1 MQISRLWNATAA
13 VAGILFVIVLA
24 FGVIAALS
32 PYADIDPT
40 SSSEAIAEALIDGG
54 ETLFTGNYVLM
65 MSAFLLVV
73 FAGYL
78 RDAISPAEVR
88 AWPATVGFGG
98 ALLAAAL
105 LTIVALIGISQ
116 AQMDTFGTDT
126 VVAKTL
132 LVLSWGSV
140 SMVIPG
146 LAAFTFGMSM
156 MSLVYKTLPRWVGWL
171 GAIATLFVLTF
182 WVLGVM
188 VALVWIAVV
197 SVILTIREVRAEEAP
212 EIEPAAD

>member
-1 MQISRLWNATAA
+1 MKVSRLWNATAA
-13 VAGILFVIVLA
+13 VTGVLFVIVLA

-32 PYADIDPT
+32 PYADIEPT
-40 SSSEAIAEALIDGG
+40 SSSEAIAEALIDGS

-78 RDAISPAEVR
+78 RHAISPETGR

-98 ALLAAAL
+98 GLLAAAL

-116 AQMDTFGTDT
+116 AQVDSFGTDT

-146 LAAFTFGMSM
+146 LAAFTFGMSL
-156 MSLVYKTLPRWVGWL
+156 MSLTYNTLPRWLGWL
-171 GAIATLFVLTF
+171 GAVATVFVLTF
-182 WVLGVM
+182 WVLGIL
-188 VALVWIAVV
+188 VALVWIAAV
-197 SVILTIREVRAEEAP
+197 SVSLVIREVRAEEGP
-212 EIEPAAD
+212 EAEPATD